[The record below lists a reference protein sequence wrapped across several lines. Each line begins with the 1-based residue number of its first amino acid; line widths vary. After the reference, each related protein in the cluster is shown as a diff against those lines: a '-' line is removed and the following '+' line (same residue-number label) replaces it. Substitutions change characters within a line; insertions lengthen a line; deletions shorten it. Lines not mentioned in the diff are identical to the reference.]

1 MTLRG
6 EQEVPYVAGDG
17 WKATEL
23 RYRGKNGAFPLAMT
37 LIMPDDMAAFERG
50 LSGAQVGK
58 IAASLQKERTRLV
71 NDVTQS
77 GQEDDCGSYPYSLN
91 LFMPRFDI
99 DMRAQLKDVL
109 AGLGMPDAFDGS
121 LADFSGIHPASAGD
135 GPIHIGNVIHQA
147 NISVDEKGT
156 EAAAAT
162 AIGMDTG
169 GCTGPGPAKE
179 LKLRLDHPF
188 FFALRDLDTGAIL
201 FAGRVLDPSSK
212 S

>member
-23 RYRGKNGAFPLAMT
+23 RYRGKNGTYPLAMT

-58 IAASLQKERTRLV
+58 IAASLQKERTRLS
-71 NDVTQS
+71 NDIT
-77 GQEDDCGSYPYSLN
+77 GGPDDDCGTYPYSLN
-91 LFMPRFDI
+91 LWMPRFDVGT
-99 DMRAQLKDVL
+99 RAQLKDVL
-109 AGLGMPDAFDGS
+109 AGLGMPDAFDPD
-121 LADFSGIHPASAGD
+121 LADFSGIHPAGAGD

-147 NISVDEKGT
+147 NISVDETGT

-162 AIGMDTG
+162 AIGTDTTG
-169 GCTGPGPAKE
+169 GCVGPDPAKE
-179 LKLRLDHPF
+179 LKFRLDHPF